1 MSDRRIRLDYLD
13 EVLAALFPVAPGD
26 APRPY
31 TLLPH
36 RLVPRRLVPREPY
49 HRLLGRAVPV
59 PAGDGGIEAHLR
71 RVLGREVRVALLVRP
86 ARRANRKP
94 VLEVREAGRRIA
106 YVKVADTDRVR
117 GLVRHEAAVLRML
130 ETVPTE
136 VVVAPR
142 VLHHGVWRGMDVL
155 VLSALPVPRLR
166 RAPSAALRT
175 AAIREIGGLAAYA
188 RWRMW
193 YGGAEPG
200 HPAASR
206 AAPAPAVAAT
216 AGTALGTA
224 ADTVLGTAAGTLT
237 GTPAGTLPRPAPGTR
252 PGAPGGGPLA
262 ADGVPGPPPDAAA
275 AGDGWAWH
283 GDFSPWNIAP
293 GPRGRLL
300 VWDWERFA
308 VGVPPGFDAL
318 HHFLHRTLRRA
329 GPARA
334 ARMCLERAPRL
345 LAPFGVADADAARRT
360 AARYLV
366 ALADRHR
373 RDGHEPFGPP
383 AAWLTPL
390 LEVPS

>member
-13 EVLAALFPVAPGD
+13 QVLAVLFPAAPGG
-26 APRPY
+26 PWRRY

-49 HRLLGRAVPV
+49 HRLVGRAVRVPV
-59 PAGDGGIEAHLR
+59 GDGGIEAHLC
-71 RVLGREVRVALLVRP
+71 RVLGREVRVALRVRP

-94 VLEVREAGRRIA
+94 VLEVYQAGRCIA
-106 YVKVADTDRVR
+106 FAKIADTDRVR

-142 VLHHGVWRGMDVL
+142 VLHHGLWRGMDVL

-166 RAPSAALRT
+166 RGPSAALRA
-175 AAIREIGGLAAYA
+175 AAIREIGGLAAHA
-188 RWRMW
+188 RWRVPGPR
-193 YGGAEPG
+193 YG
-200 HPAASR
+200 AADE
-206 AAPAPAVAAT
+206 AAT
-216 AGTALGTA
+216 EPLDLPLVASAGAVLAGATGTA
-224 ADTVLGTAAGTLT
+224 T
-237 GTPAGTLPRPAPGTR
+237 GRVTGRATGTLPRTVPA
-252 PGAPGGGPLA
+252 
-262 ADGVPGPPPDAAA
+262 PPPDALAGAPDGRSPAA
-275 AGDGWAWH
+275 VDPAADVWAWH
-283 GDFSPWNIAP
+283 GDFAPWNIAP

-308 VGVPPGFDAL
+308 VGVPLGFDAL
-318 HHFLHRTLRRA
+318 HHFLHRWLRRA

-334 ARMCLERAPRL
+334 ARMCLERAPLL
-345 LAPFGVADADAARRT
+345 LAPFGVDAATARRT

-373 RDGHEPFGPP
+373 RDGHEPFGSP
-383 AAWLTPL
+383 AAWLAPL
-390 LEVPS
+390 LEVPL